1 MQSLKNRAP
10 KADPA
15 PSRWSWR
22 LQRLMLTPGF
32 RFGLRFGV
40 PFVLTLVVG
49 IAFFSNPQR
58 QQSIRDSVAD
68 ARASIQERPEFMVN
82 LLAIDGV
89 EEKLSEDIRANLSL
103 DLPISSFDLDL
114 EALRLTINNLPPV
127 ADASLR
133 IRPGGVLEVNV
144 IPRVPVAVW
153 RDHARLSLIDA
164 TGAHVEHI
172 SFRADR
178 ADLPLVA
185 GEGANV
191 HVGEAL
197 ELMGVAE
204 SLESRMRGLVRV
216 GDRRWDL
223 VLDREQRILLPT
235 QAPVRA
241 LERVIALDKAQD
253 VLSRDVARVDLR
265 LGQRPTVKMNKNA
278 TEQMWRIQ
286 QLSKAGQ

>member
-32 RFGLRFGV
+32 RFGLRVGV